1 LNKIRLRLSLGLT
14 AAVHLVSFV
23 GRRQSNRKE
32 SKTMDLK
39 LTNLEA
45 VAVMNAL
52 QRYVKDLEKMGE
64 EKGIQIEKKTVTD
77 LIGRIESMPSGE
89 VP

>member
-1 LNKIRLRLSLGLT
+1 
-14 AAVHLVSFV
+14 
-23 GRRQSNRKE
+23 
-32 SKTMDLK
+32 MDLK

-52 QRYVKDLEKMGE
+52 QDYLKHLEKVPA
-64 EKGIQIEKKTVTD
+64 EKGVDIEKKTVKG
-77 LIGRIESMPSGE
+77 LISRIESMPSGE

>member
-1 LNKIRLRLSLGLT
+1 M
-14 AAVHLVSFV
+14 H
-23 GRRQSNRKE
+23 
-32 SKTMDLK
+32 LK

-52 QRYVKDLEKMGE
+52 QNYVKYLEKAGD
-64 EKGIQIEKKTVTD
+64 EKGIQIERKTVKD
-77 LIGRIESMPSGE
+77 LISRIESMPPGE

>member
-1 LNKIRLRLSLGLT
+1 
-14 AAVHLVSFV
+14 
-23 GRRQSNRKE
+23 
-32 SKTMDLK
+32 MDLK

-52 QRYVKDLEKMGE
+52 QHYVKALEKMGE
-64 EKGIQIEKKTVTD
+64 EKGILTEKKTVNA
-77 LIGRIESMPSGE
+77 LISRIESMPSGE

>member
-1 LNKIRLRLSLGLT
+1 
-14 AAVHLVSFV
+14 
-23 GRRQSNRKE
+23 
-32 SKTMDLK
+32 MDLK

-52 QRYVKDLEKMGE
+52 QHYVKALEKMGE
-64 EKGIQIEKKTVTD
+64 EKGVVIEKKTVSG
-77 LIGRIESMPSGE
+77 LISRIESMPSSE

>member
-1 LNKIRLRLSLGLT
+1 
-14 AAVHLVSFV
+14 
-23 GRRQSNRKE
+23 
-32 SKTMDLK
+32 MDLK

-52 QRYVKDLEKMGE
+52 QNYAKVLEKMGE
-64 EKGIQIEKKTVTD
+64 EKGVLTEKKTVNG
-77 LIGRIESMPSGE
+77 LISRIESMPSSE

>member
-1 LNKIRLRLSLGLT
+1 
-14 AAVHLVSFV
+14 
-23 GRRQSNRKE
+23 
-32 SKTMDLK
+32 MDLK

-52 QRYVKDLEKMGE
+52 QQYVKALEKMGE
-64 EKGIQIEKKTVTD
+64 EKGVLTEKKTVKD
-77 LIGRIESMPSGE
+77 LISRIESMPSSE

>member
-1 LNKIRLRLSLGLT
+1 M
-14 AAVHLVSFV
+14 
-23 GRRQSNRKE
+23 
-32 SKTMDLK
+32 TMDLK

-52 QRYVKDLEKMGE
+52 QRYAKELEKAGE
-64 EKGIQIEKKTVTD
+64 EKGVQIERKTVKG
-77 LIGRIESMPSGE
+77 LISKIESMPAGE

>member
-1 LNKIRLRLSLGLT
+1 
-14 AAVHLVSFV
+14 
-23 GRRQSNRKE
+23 
-32 SKTMDLK
+32 MDLK

-52 QRYVKDLEKMGE
+52 QRYVKELEKSGD
-64 EKGIQIEKKTVTD
+64 EKGVQIERKTVKG
-77 LIGRIESMPSGE
+77 LISKIESMPAGE

>member
-1 LNKIRLRLSLGLT
+1 
-14 AAVHLVSFV
+14 
-23 GRRQSNRKE
+23 
-32 SKTMDLK
+32 MDLK

-52 QRYVKDLEKMGE
+52 QHYVKDLEKMGG
-64 EKGIQIEKKTVTD
+64 EKGVEIEKKTVKN
-77 LIGRIESMPSGE
+77 LISRIESMPSSE

>member
-1 LNKIRLRLSLGLT
+1 VPFDKLYT
-14 AAVHLVSFV
+14 
-23 GRRQSNRKE
+23 GRYHDTGGM
-32 SKTMDLK
+32 TMDLK

-52 QRYVKDLEKMGE
+52 QVYAKDLEKKGD
-64 EKGIQIEKKTVTD
+64 EKGVQIERKTVKG
-77 LIGRIESMPSGE
+77 LISKIESMPAGE